1 MLFPGQVVMCGELEM
16 LARVCRTACK
26 ERGIPLKSQEAQT
39 LASHV
44 LKLFLNG
51 LTGEEELLSAERNR
65 MKRQAHIDVLKQPSA
80 PQHLVS
86 NS

>member
-1 MLFPGQVVMCGELEM
+1 MLFPGQVVLPDELEM

-26 ERGIPLKSQEAQT
+26 EEDIPLNSRQAQT

-65 MKRQAHIDVLKQPSA
+65 MKRQAHVDALKQPPA
-80 PQHLVS
+80 LQAA
-86 NS
+86 